1 MRNAAFAFIAALS
14 IAACNPS
21 APAPQ
26 AEQSSD
32 AAFPNL
38 ASASYRAEATITDD
52 GGRTIPMVMI
62 RSGAKLRMEV
72 NAPGGASTIV
82 TNGETGESFI
92 ISNAAGRQVAMR
104 MTNMEQFKDP
114 ASAWS
119 AELASSA
126 TRTGSCSAAGESGSQ
141 WTRTENG
148 AVKTACVSSDGILL
162 AATDSGRTVWETT
175 SVERG
180 AQSADLFD
188 LPPGVQVL
196 DLNNLQG
203 MADAVRNAR
212 GGN

>member
-1 MRNAAFAFIAALS
+1 MRNAAFAFIAAIGL
-14 IAACNPS
+14 AACNPS

-26 AEQSSD
+26 AEQNSD
-32 AAFPNL
+32 AVFPNL

-119 AELASSA
+119 ADLASSA
-126 TRTGSCSAAGESGSQ
+126 TRTGPCSAAGETGSQ

-148 AVKTACVSSDGILL
+148 AVKTACVTSDGILL